1 MSEIAS
7 SSKAAVYV
15 APQIAAGTIPETPSW
30 QTCTLTSCNIKEA
43 PNTVESARIRADRN
57 PTGSFTTTRS
67 SSGDIADE
75 VSYGGTTDTFLEALM
90 CSTWATARTYTASTI
105 STAAADNS
113 INDSAGE
120 MTVYVVGEKINVT
133 GIATLTGVVVVSSTA
148 SKLVVSGETLTD
160 IAAGTSTT
168 IASQAQS
175 VSIGTIEHPFLIL
188 KEFGDLA
195 AGAGKYEQYK
205 GEFVNQAAFSM
216 GTDSLAGV
224 TWSFVGREMNIPD
237 YTSVTATAAA
247 STDPMKGI
255 ATIATVDGSA
265 YAYVTQLDLTVT
277 NNIATTNFLNYGID
291 TSLGKVGITG
301 TLTIGYTSAAFT
313 EKYIADD
320 TINLGW
326 TLSDPAGN
334 KYIFTLPKVRIGA
347 VPTDINGSDSI
358 KSGIEI
364 SAAYDGDT
372 GVAMTI
378 ERRPA

>member
-15 APQIAAGTIPETPSW
+15 APYTTGDHAW

-105 STAAADNS
+105 STAASDNS
-113 INDSAGE
+113 INDSAAA
-120 MTVYVVGEKINVT
+120 MTIFEVGEKINVT

-160 IAAGTSTT
+160 IDEGTETT
-168 IASQAQS
+168 IDSQAQS
-175 VSIGTIEHPFLIL
+175 VSIGTTEHLIDVL

-195 AGAGKYEQYK
+195 AGAGRYELYDRQQL
-205 GEFVNQAAFSM
+205 NQAAFSM
-216 GTDSLAGV
+216 TPDGLVSV
-224 TWSFVGREMNIPD
+224 TWSFVGRQMTIPD
-237 YTSVTATAAA
+237 YESVTATAAA

-255 ATIATVDGSA
+255 ATLATVDGSA
-265 YAYVTQLDLTVT
+265 YAYVTQLDITFA
-277 NNIATTNFLNYGID
+277 NNITTTNFLNYGTD

-301 TLTIGYTSAAFT
+301 TLTVGYTSAAFT

-334 KYIFTLPKVRIGA
+334 KYIFTMPKVRLGA